1 MSVNNIIENKINYLN
16 VDTDI
21 SIEIILNNKNNLSSM
36 PNKVITILDDNN
48 NIYSDKLVLIGH
60 DGVFFERVSIISNI
74 KN

>member
-1 MSVNNIIENKINYLN
+1 MSFNKIIEYK
-16 VDTDI
+16 
-21 SIEIILNNKNNLSSM
+21 LNNLNDYNDEITIGNKKLSSM

-48 NIYSDKLVLIGH
+48 NIYSNKLVLIGH